1 VNRRGHA
8 APTKALNKWHYNTT
22 GEHFC
27 SLATTYERKGG
38 NSSTQEFVNELTV
51 KGELPK
57 GKP

>member
-1 VNRRGHA
+1 MID
-8 APTKALNKWHYNTT
+8 
-22 GEHFC
+22 GEKVPA
-27 SLATTYERKGG
+27 SKGG